1 MCPSCLFRVDDVHF
15 AKNPQRWFYPFIL
28 FFHPICLSTSLD
40 AKSRTRTFLMTQF
53 SFDCTISPFLQYIKT
68 DCLTAIGLFTYRL
81 ESSTS
86 RRTMASVS
94 TNSESAS
101 NVTGATIFV
110 GYVLAALCL
119 STLIVLDLYQSYKIQ
134 SNLSS
139 SSTRAPSVFSRLQ
152 IFLALAVLSFS
163 TLSYHMLSYLIYMYN
178 QWVITN
184 DPEVFPGPSNLLTLS
199 TMQAS
204 RQIWKW
210 LTESALFLNFAE
222 TICKNSANFWWTQ
235 QALFVSMASAL
246 FISIEGEA
254 SHA

>member
-1 MCPSCLFRVDDVHF
+1 
-15 AKNPQRWFYPFIL
+15 
-28 FFHPICLSTSLD
+28 
-40 AKSRTRTFLMTQF
+40 MTQF
-53 SFDCTISPFLQYIKT
+53 SIDCTISPFLQYIKT

-119 STLIVLDLYQSYKIQ
+119 STLIVLDLYQSYKSQ
-134 SNLSS
+134 NNSS
-139 SSTRAPSVFSRLQ
+139 SARTPSVFSRLQ

-178 QWVITN
+178 KWVTTH
-184 DPEVFPGPSNLLTLS
+184 DPEVIPGPSNLLTLS
-199 TMQAS
+199 TMQAP
-204 RQIWKW
+204 RQIWQW
-210 LTESALFLNFAE
+210 LTESALFLDFAE

-254 SHA
+254 SHAHNLKHFH